1 MIQEL
6 LKCGA
11 NVSEGAFSGNTPLQ
25 VASGR
30 SMQNVR
36 LLLESASGIIRPTSG
51 KNKEV
56 RLLLNND
63 GVNLIIIRYDTDASV
78 TGTYM
83 YEVRMCVKENE

>member
-56 RLLLNND
+56 RLLLNN

-83 YEVRMCVKENE
+83 YEVRMRVKENE